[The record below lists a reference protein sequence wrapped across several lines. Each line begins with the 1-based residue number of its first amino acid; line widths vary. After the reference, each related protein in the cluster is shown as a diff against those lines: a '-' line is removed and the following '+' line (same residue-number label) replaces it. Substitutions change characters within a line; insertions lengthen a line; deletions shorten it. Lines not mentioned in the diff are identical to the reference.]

1 MKKKFDTILIANR
14 GEVAVRIIKTSK
26 KLGYRTIAVYSSED
40 ANSLHVDMADES
52 YCIGSAAPN
61 KSYLNISNIIK
72 AAKNS
77 GAQAI
82 HPGYGFLSENYLLA
96 EACKKEKI
104 CFIGPDI
111 ESIKIMGNKAAS
123 KRELIKLGIDCIP
136 GYQGKIQSLRRL
148 KKEAEIIGF
157 PIMIKAADGGGG
169 KGMRLVEKGK
179 DFEENIILAQSEAKN
194 SFGSKELILE
204 KAILSPRH
212 IEVQI
217 FSDNFGNCIH
227 LGERDCSIQ
236 RRHQKIIEESPSP
249 VVDEVLRH
257 RMGEVAIRIAK
268 SINYSGAGTVEF
280 LLDRNNNFYFL
291 EMNTR
296 LQVEHAITEMITNI
310 DIVELQ
316 ILVAQGNKL
325 NLAQE
330 DISFSGHSI
339 EARLY
344 AEDPEKDFLPM
355 TGTLEFWKQ
364 SELDNI
370 RIDAG
375 VKTGQKISSY
385 YDPMIGKIISWG
397 KDRENARVNL
407 KKAIDRTVVF
417 GVPTNKLFL
426 SEIMSNKTFSI
437 GEVTTSFLSQES
449 KNLNFKLSDIDIKYF
464 QIAIVIQYLVRRD
477 ESFSNAIRVS
487 EDLKNWSS
495 NYFIKSRFDFELNNQ
510 NFYGFVSCDSNSI
523 YQSTI
528 DDNIASIAVEE
539 IGSRELI
546 CVIDKKE
553 YMVDYLFKSNI
564 RKLFLNIDGKYFT
577 LIDKNTKTS
586 SKSGI
591 DSDGI
596 IFSPM
601 HGKLLKILVKKGAK
615 VKKGTPLVIIEAMKM
630 QHKIESDSI
639 GVINKIY
646 IKPGSQLDANDKIL
660 EIKNNNLNKII
671 K

>member
-1 MKKKFDTILIANR
+1 
-14 GEVAVRIIKTSK
+14 
-26 KLGYRTIAVYSSED
+26 
-40 ANSLHVDMADES
+40 
-52 YCIGSAAPN
+52 
-61 KSYLNISNIIK
+61 
-72 AAKNS
+72 
-77 GAQAI
+77 
-82 HPGYGFLSENYLLA
+82 
-96 EACKKEKI
+96 
-104 CFIGPDI
+104 
-111 ESIKIMGNKAAS
+111 
-123 KRELIKLGIDCIP
+123 
-136 GYQGKIQSLRRL
+136 
-148 KKEAEIIGF
+148 
-157 PIMIKAADGGGG
+157 
-169 KGMRLVEKGK
+169 
-179 DFEENIILAQSEAKN
+179 
-194 SFGSKELILE
+194 
-204 KAILSPRH
+204 
-212 IEVQI
+212 
-217 FSDNFGNCIH
+217 
-227 LGERDCSIQ
+227 
-236 RRHQKIIEESPSP
+236 
-249 VVDEVLRH
+249 
-257 RMGEVAIRIAK
+257 
-268 SINYSGAGTVEF
+268 
-280 LLDRNNNFYFL
+280 
-291 EMNTR
+291 MNTR

-325 NLAQE
+325 NLAQK

-355 TGTLEFWKQ
+355 TGTLELWKQ

-426 SEIMSNKTFSI
+426 SEIMSNKTFSK

-464 QIAIVIQYLVRRD
+464 QIAIVIQFLVRRD

-553 YMVDYLFKSNI
+553 YMVEYLFKSNI

-586 SKSGI
+586 SKSDI

-601 HGKLLKILVKKGAK
+601 HGKLLKILVKKGAN

-660 EIKNNNLNKII
+660 EIKNNDLNKII

>member
-72 AAKNS
+72 AAKDS
-77 GAQAI
+77 GAQAV

-123 KRELIKLGIDCIP
+123 KRELIKLGIECIP

-325 NLAQE
+325 NLTQE

-397 KDRENARVNL
+397 TDRENARVNL

-449 KNLNFKLSDIDIKYF
+449 KNLNFKFSDIDIKYF

-553 YMVDYLFKSNI
+553 YMVDYLFKNNI

-601 HGKLLKILVKKGAK
+601 HGKLLKILVKKGAN

>member
-1 MKKKFDTILIANR
+1 MKNKFDTILIANR

-72 AAKNS
+72 AAKDS
-77 GAQAI
+77 GAQAV

-123 KRELIKLGIDCIP
+123 KRELIKLGIECIP

-249 VVDEVLRH
+249 VVDEALRH
-257 RMGEVAIRIAK
+257 KMGEVAIRIAK

-280 LLDRNNNFYFL
+280 LLDKNNNFYFL

-325 NLAQE
+325 NLTQE
-330 DISFSGHSI
+330 HISFSGHSI

-355 TGTLEFWKQ
+355 TGTIESWKQ

-370 RIDAG
+370 RIDSG

-397 KDRENARVNL
+397 TDRESARVNL
-407 KKAIDRTVVF
+407 KKAIDKTVVF

-426 SEIMSNKTFSI
+426 SEIMSNKTFSL

-601 HGKLLKILVKKGAK
+601 HGKLLKILVKKGAN